1 MGKLYTL
8 RKAYSNRNTI
18 KKQMIEIN
26 QLCNESDEI
35 YHNIAQSY
43 GLTDSIYWIL
53 YILYNY
59 DEPVSQVDLCNSWSY
74 SKQTVNTSIAA
85 LLKKEWITLEVIP
98 NTRNRKRIVLTDS
111 GKQFCEKAIGETQE
125 IERTAFSRITGE
137 ERELFISVFRK
148 LNQFMREEYEKRHQ

>member
-1 MGKLYTL
+1 M
-8 RKAYSNRNTI
+8 NTI

-59 DEPVSQVDLCNSWSY
+59 DEPVSQVDLCNSWFY

-85 LLKKEWITLEVIP
+85 LLKREWITLEVIP
-98 NTRNRKRIVLTDS
+98 NTRNRKRIMLTEN

-125 IERTAFSRITGE
+125 IEQTAFSRIAGKKGSF
-137 ERELFISVFRK
+137 LFQFSVSSTSLCRKNTKRNISEQVK
-148 LNQFMREEYEKRHQ
+148 GDTYI

>member
-1 MGKLYTL
+1 
-8 RKAYSNRNTI
+8 
-18 KKQMIEIN
+18 MIEIN

-35 YHNIAQSY
+35 YHNIARSY
-43 GLTDSIYWIL
+43 GLTDSVYWIL

-59 DEPVSQVDLCNSWSY
+59 DEPVSQVDLCNNWSY

-98 NTRNRKRIVLTDS
+98 NTRNRKRIVLTET

-125 IERTAFSRITGE
+125 IERTAFSRIPEE

-148 LNQFMREEYEKRHQ
+148 LNQFMQEEYGKKHSLPMD

>member
-1 MGKLYTL
+1 M
-8 RKAYSNRNTI
+8 NTI

-35 YHNIAQSY
+35 YHNIARSY
-43 GLTDSIYWIL
+43 GLTDSIFWIL

-59 DEPVSQVDLCNSWSY
+59 DEPVLQVDLCNNWSY

-98 NTRNRKRIVLTDS
+98 NTRNRKRIVLTET
-111 GKQFCEKAIGETQE
+111 GNQFCKKAIGETQE
-125 IERTAFSRITGE
+125 IERTAFSRISEE
-137 ERELFISVFRK
+137 ERELLISVFRK
-148 LNQFMREEYEKRHQ
+148 LNRFMQEEYEKRHSLPMD

>member
-1 MGKLYTL
+1 M
-8 RKAYSNRNTI
+8 NTI

-59 DEPVSQVDLCNSWSY
+59 DEPVSQVDLCNSWFY

-85 LLKKEWITLEVIP
+85 LLKREWITLEVIP
-98 NTRNRKRIVLTDS
+98 NTQVTESALCLQKTGSSSVKKQS
-111 GKQFCEKAIGETQE
+111 GKH
-125 IERTAFSRITGE
+125 
-137 ERELFISVFRK
+137 RK
-148 LNQFMREEYEKRHQ
+148 LNRRLFPESQGKKGSFLFQFSVSSTSLCRKNTKRNISEQVKGDTYI

>member
-1 MGKLYTL
+1 MD
-8 RKAYSNRNTI
+8 TI

-35 YHNIAQSY
+35 YHNIAQGY

-59 DEPVSQVDLCNSWSY
+59 DEPVTQVDLCNSWSY

-98 NTRNRKRIVLTDS
+98 NTRNRKRIVLTEI
-111 GKQFCEKAIGETQE
+111 GKQFCEKVIGETQE
-125 IERTAFSRITGE
+125 IEQTAFSRISEE

-148 LNQFMREEYEKRHQ
+148 LNRFMQEEYVKNHALLADDSREQ

>member
-1 MGKLYTL
+1 M
-8 RKAYSNRNTI
+8 NTI

-35 YHNIAQSY
+35 YHSIARSY

-59 DEPVSQVDLCNSWSY
+59 DEPVSQIDLCNNWSY
-74 SKQTVNTSIAA
+74 SKQTVNSSIAA
-85 LLKKEWITLEVIP
+85 MLKKEWITLEVIP
-98 NTRNRKRIVLTDS
+98 NTRNKKQIVLTEI
-111 GKQFCEKAIGETQE
+111 GKQFCDEVIGETQD
-125 IERTAFSRITGE
+125 IEQISFSRVSEE

-148 LNQFMREEYEKRHQ
+148 LNQFMQEEYEKKHSQLTD

>member
-1 MGKLYTL
+1 MNTL
-8 RKAYSNRNTI
+8 

-35 YHNIAQSY
+35 YHNIARSY
-43 GLTDSIYWIL
+43 GLTDSVYWIL

-59 DEPVSQVDLCNSWSY
+59 DEPVSQVDLCNNWSY

-98 NTRNRKRIVLTDS
+98 NTRNRKRIVLTET

-125 IERTAFSRITGE
+125 IERTAFSRIPEE

-148 LNQFMREEYEKRHQ
+148 LNQFMQEEYGKKHSLPMD